1 MEHGPGCSMEI
12 FYEQCESWFYEGIG
26 EEILGE
32 QRDEEK
38 INIYG
43 AGWREEADFLAKKWS

>member
-1 MEHGPGCSMEI
+1 MEI